1 MLLSDLVAVSRRV
14 RDASARTEKV
24 ELLADLLRRL
34 EPREVPA
41 AVGLLSGQPRQG
53 RVGVGWAAL
62 QAAAH
67 PEEELPTL
75 FDALPAAL
83 DPPLTVSEVD
93 AAFERLASLAGSGSA
108 NRRAAELRGL
118 FRRAGPEA
126 SDFLMRLVG
135 GELRQGALAGTMEE
149 AIAGATG
156 IAASEIR
163 RAAMLSGDLGAVASA
178 ALTGG
183 REALARFHLVLF
195 RPLAPMLAQPADSL
209 EEALDRLGEAAL
221 EYKLDGARVQ
231 VHKSGD
237 EIRVF
242 SRQLNE
248 VTTAVPEVVEA
259 VRALPARELILDAE
273 VIALRADGV
282 PHPFQVT
289 MRRFGR
295 RLEVEGMRREL
306 PLTPFAF
313 DLLQLDGS
321 DWFGRPAGERFAALR
336 EIAPAL
342 AVAQMRAT
350 DTAAAA
356 RFMEEAL
363 ERGHEGVM
371 AKSLTAAYEA
381 GSRGFSWLK
390 VKPAHTLDLVVLA
403 AEWGNGRRQGWLSN
417 LHLGA
422 RDPGG
427 GFVMLGKTF
436 KGMTDEMLTWQ
447 TRHLES
453 IAVATEGRTVHVRP
467 ELVVEVAFGDVQE
480 SPHYPGGMALRF
492 ARVKRYREDKLA
504 SQADTMETVRAI
516 MEGRLRRR
524 A

>member
-34 EPREVPA
+34 EPHEVPA

-93 AAFERLASLAGSGSA
+93 AALERLASLAGPGSA

-149 AIAGATG
+149 AIADATG

-242 SRQLNE
+242 
-248 VTTAVPEVVEA
+248 
-259 VRALPARELILDAE
+259 
-273 VIALRADGV
+273 
-282 PHPFQVT
+282 
-289 MRRFGR
+289 
-295 RLEVEGMRREL
+295 
-306 PLTPFAF
+306 
-313 DLLQLDGS
+313 
-321 DWFGRPAGERFAALR
+321 
-336 EIAPAL
+336 
-342 AVAQMRAT
+342 
-350 DTAAAA
+350 
-356 RFMEEAL
+356 
-363 ERGHEGVM
+363 
-371 AKSLTAAYEA
+371 
-381 GSRGFSWLK
+381 
-390 VKPAHTLDLVVLA
+390 
-403 AEWGNGRRQGWLSN
+403 
-417 LHLGA
+417 
-422 RDPGG
+422 
-427 GFVMLGKTF
+427 
-436 KGMTDEMLTWQ
+436 
-447 TRHLES
+447 
-453 IAVATEGRTVHVRP
+453 
-467 ELVVEVAFGDVQE
+467 
-480 SPHYPGGMALRF
+480 
-492 ARVKRYREDKLA
+492 
-504 SQADTMETVRAI
+504 
-516 MEGRLRRR
+516 
-524 A
+524 